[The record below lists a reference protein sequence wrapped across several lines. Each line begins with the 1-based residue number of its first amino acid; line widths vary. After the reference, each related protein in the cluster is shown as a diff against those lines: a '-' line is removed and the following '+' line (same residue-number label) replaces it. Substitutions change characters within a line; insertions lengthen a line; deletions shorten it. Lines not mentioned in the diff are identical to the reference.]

1 MKIVQIVGA
10 RPQFIKLAP
19 LSREVR
25 KHHQEVIIHSGQ
37 HYDIQMNE
45 VFFRD
50 LEIPAPDYNLNVGS
64 GSQSTQTAGIL
75 NALEPVLI
83 KEKPDLAIVYGDTN
97 TTLAGALTSAKLGIK
112 TAHIEAGY
120 EVIIKVCRKR

>member
-19 LSREVR
+19 LSRKVR

-83 KEKPDLAIVYGDTN
+83 KEKPYHGRACRTRSCARRCGSPAMWPTSWTAISTSLAWSAAP
-97 TTLAGALTSAKLGIK
+97 LAAPW
-112 TAHIEAGY
+112 
-120 EVIIKVCRKR
+120 

>member
-19 LSREVR
+19 LSRKVR

-83 KEKPDLAIVYGDTN
+83 KEKPDLTIVYGDTN
-97 TTLAGALTSAKLGIK
+97 TTLAGA
-112 TAHIEAGY
+112 
-120 EVIIKVCRKR
+120 